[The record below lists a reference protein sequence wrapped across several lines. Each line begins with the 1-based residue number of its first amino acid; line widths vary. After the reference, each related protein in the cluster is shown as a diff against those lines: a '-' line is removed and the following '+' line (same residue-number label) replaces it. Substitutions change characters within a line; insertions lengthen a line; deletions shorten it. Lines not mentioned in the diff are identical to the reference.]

1 MPPGSF
7 STPRGMRKIAAP
19 MTFHTLQVLSD
30 LQSAAVAGFDA
41 LAQQLSPKLEA
52 DLDRLI
58 FDQECK
64 MTPDD
69 ASLLHAELMMVA
81 SMPDQDHPSFMT
93 ATIVLLSDRLQ
104 YGAGEDDLFWNW
116 DAFEERFREAP
127 SPIRAALMNGFRC
140 AHDRNIVKLDRLP
153 KGTDLRTYDQEDLIR
168 LLKIIARSMT
178 EEMRDHVADR
188 APEDTRE
195 VHRKALD
202 NCLRSSCVLSE
213 FGGWF
218 PVEVVEQV
226 SLDPLDACYGPCTA
240 LMILDAI
247 ETQDANGKMAYRYE
261 EHADDYILLPTETRV
276 PLLAGLRHLHE
287 MEDVW
292 EPYAD
297 WPAQQRIDK
306 AIVMPFIK
314 P

>member
-1 MPPGSF
+1 
-7 STPRGMRKIAAP
+7 

-30 LQSAAVAGFDA
+30 LQSAAIAGFDR
-41 LAQQLSPKLEA
+41 LAAQLSAKVEP
-52 DLDRLI
+52 DLYRVI

-64 MTPDD
+64 MTD
-69 ASLLHAELMMVA
+69 ADIASLHAELMMVA

-116 DAFEERFREAP
+116 DAFQERFREAP
-127 SPIRAALMNGFRC
+127 SPVRAALMNGFRC
-140 AHDRNIVKLDRLP
+140 AHGRGVVKLDHLP
-153 KGTDLRTYDQEDLIR
+153 KGTDLRTYDETDLIR

-178 EEMRDHVADR
+178 EDMRDRVAAR
-188 APEDTRE
+188 APQDTCE

-202 NCLRSSCVLSE
+202 NCLRSSCVLQE

-218 PVEVVEQV
+218 PLEVVEQV
-226 SLDPLDACYGPCTA
+226 SLDPLDESYGPCTA

-247 ETQDANGKMAYRYE
+247 ETRDAKGKMAYRYE
-261 EHADDYILLPTETRV
+261 EHADDYILLPKETRV

-287 MEDVW
+287 MEADW
-292 EPYAD
+292 EPYAE
-297 WPAQQRIDK
+297 WPARQRIDK

>member
-1 MPPGSF
+1 
-7 STPRGMRKIAAP
+7 MRKIAAP
-19 MTFHTLQVLSD
+19 MTFQTMQVISD
-30 LQSAAVAGFDA
+30 LQSAAVVGFER
-41 LAQQLSPKLEA
+41 LAKEISPELER
-52 DLDRLI
+52 DLRRLI

-69 ASLLHAELMMVA
+69 LTALHAELMMVA
-81 SMPDQDHPSFMT
+81 SMPDQDHTSFMT

-116 DAFEERFREAP
+116 DAFRDRFREAP

-140 AHDRNIVKLDRLP
+140 ADGLGLVKLDQAP
-153 KGTDLRTYDQEDLIR
+153 KGTDLRTYDEEDLIR

-178 EEMRDHVADR
+178 EDMRDMVADV
-188 APEDTRE
+188 APEPVRD

-202 NCLRSSCVLSE
+202 NCLRTSCLLSE

-218 PVEVVEQV
+218 PMEVVEQV
-226 SLDPLDACYGPCTA
+226 SLDPLHECYAGCTA

-247 ETQDANGKMAYRYE
+247 ETRDAQGKMAARYE
-261 EHADDYILLPTETRV
+261 EHADSYILLPTEVRV

-287 MEDVW
+287 MESDW

-297 WPAQQRIDK
+297 WPATKRIDK
-306 AIVMPFIK
+306 AIVMPFAK